1 MITIIKNEK
10 PNIQKIKFNCD
21 NKINEKL
28 DKYPMIA
35 DHLNKP
41 NTTLFI
47 GRQGSGKTS
56 LLVNLIKIFKRSFH
70 KIYVFMPPTSRK
82 SLDDKIFDQLPK
94 EQLYDELNEQSIY
107 EVYGKVQENA
117 ENDLYSLIVYDDVQ
131 KSLKNAEVLRSLKN
145 IIANQRHLKL
155 VNWILLQNFISLDK
169 SLRNIVNNVFLFKL
183 NKTQMQ
189 TIYEELIEDKKEC
202 FEDINKLVFN
212 EPYKWLFINLNTQR
226 IYNTDFDELIIK
238 DE

>member
-1 MITIIKNEK
+1 M
-10 PNIQKIKFNCD
+10 
-21 NKINEKL
+21 
-28 DKYPMIA
+28 
-35 DHLNKP
+35 
-41 NTTLFI
+41 
-47 GRQGSGKTS
+47 
-56 LLVNLIKIFKRSFH
+56 
-70 KIYVFMPPTSRK
+70 
-82 SLDDKIFDQLPK
+82 
-94 EQLYDELNEQSIY
+94 
-107 EVYGKVQENA
+107 
-117 ENDLYSLIVYDDVQ
+117 Q

-226 IYNTDFDELIIK
+226 IYNSDFDELIIK